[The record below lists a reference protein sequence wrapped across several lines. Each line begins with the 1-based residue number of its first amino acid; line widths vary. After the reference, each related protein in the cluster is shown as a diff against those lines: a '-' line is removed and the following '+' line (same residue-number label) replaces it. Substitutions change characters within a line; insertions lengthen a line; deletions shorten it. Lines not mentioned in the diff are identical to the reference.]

1 MPPPLPMTPGRRVAL
16 AIGVPVA
23 LAIIGLTALTIVAN
37 VGQAS
42 LRVDQAIPAPDHL
55 VRVTIDNPD
64 VTLRSAA
71 GSGAG
76 IRVTGTLRGP
86 FVPPA
91 FRVLPTAAG
100 VAIRSHCVM
109 KIVGSCSGALTL
121 TAPAGLPVTV
131 SDASGHLSASG
142 VHGHVTLS
150 DGSGDLAAARLSGA
164 ISLADGSGN
173 ITASGLSG
181 GDIAVN
187 DSSGDIS
194 VSGVTGGG
202 LTLGDGSGEIVVTG
216 LAETD
221 VVARNGSGD
230 VTLIFTKV
238 PRRVDIT
245 DGSGNITLALPP
257 GPAYYRVDASS
268 SSGDRSVSVKTRPS
282 SPYVIAATADSGN
295 VSISYG

>member
-23 LAIIGLTALTIVAN
+23 LAIIGLVALNLVAN

-42 LRVDQAIPAPDHL
+42 LRVDRTVAAPDHQ

-64 VTLRSAA
+64 VLLRSAA
-71 GSGAG
+71 GTGAG

-91 FRVLPTAAG
+91 FRMLPTAGG

-109 KIVGSCSGALTL
+109 LVGSCSGALTL
-121 TAPAGLPVTV
+121 TAPAGLSVTV
-131 SDASGHLSASG
+131 SESSGHLSARG
-142 VHGHVTLS
+142 IHGHITLS
-150 DGSGDLAAARLSGA
+150 DGSGDLGATRLSGA

-181 GDIAVN
+181 SHIRVN

-194 VSGVTGGG
+194 VSGVAGDG
-202 LTLGDGSGEIVVTG
+202 LTLGDGSGEIVITG

-221 VVARNGSGD
+221 VSGRNGSGD
-230 VTLIFTKV
+230 VTLTFTKV

-245 DGSGNITLALPP
+245 DGSGNITLVLPP
-257 GPAYYRVDASS
+257 GPVYYQVDASS
-268 SSGDRSVSVKTRPS
+268 SSGNRSVSVKTRPS
-282 SPYVIAATADSGN
+282 SPYVITATADSGN
-295 VSISYG
+295 VSVGYG

>member
-16 AIGVPVA
+16 AIGVPIA
-23 LAIIGLTALTIVAN
+23 LAIIGLVALNMVAN
-37 VGQAS
+37 VGRAGV
-42 LRVDQAIPAPDHL
+42 RVDRVIAAPDHQ
-55 VRVTIDNPD
+55 VRVSIDHPD
-64 VTLRSAA
+64 VALRGAA

-76 IRVTGTLRGP
+76 IRVTGTLWGP

-91 FRVLPTAAG
+91 FHLLPTAAG
-100 VAIRSHCVM
+100 VAVRSRCVAW
-109 KIVGSCSGALTL
+109 VGSCSGGLTL
-121 TAPAGLPVTV
+121 TTPAGMSVTA
-131 SDASGHLSASG
+131 SDSSGNLSASG
-142 VHGHVTLS
+142 MYGQVTLS
-150 DGSGDLAAARLSGA
+150 DGSGDLVATRLSGA

-181 GDIAVN
+181 HDIGVN

-194 VSGVTGGG
+194 VSAVAGDG
-202 LTLGDGSGEIVVTG
+202 LNLGDGSGEIVVTG

-221 VVARNGSGD
+221 VTARNGSGD
-230 VTLIFTKV
+230 VSLTFTKV

-245 DGSGNITLALPP
+245 DGSGNITLVLPP
-257 GPAYYRVDASS
+257 GPAYYQVAASS

-282 SPYVIAATADSGN
+282 SPYVITATSDSGN

>member
-100 VAIRSHCVM
+100 VAIRSRCVM

-150 DGSGDLAAARLSGA
+150 
-164 ISLADGSGN
+164 
-173 ITASGLSG
+173 
-181 GDIAVN
+181 
-187 DSSGDIS
+187 
-194 VSGVTGGG
+194 
-202 LTLGDGSGEIVVTG
+202 DGSGEIVVTG

>member
-1 MPPPLPMTPGRRVAL
+1 MPPPLPMTPGRRVTL
-16 AIGVPVA
+16 AIGVPIA
-23 LAIIGLTALTIVAN
+23 LAIIGLTALNMVAN
-37 VGQAS
+37 VAQAS
-42 LRVDQAIPAPDHL
+42 LRVDRAIAAQDHQ

-64 VTLRSAA
+64 VVLRTAA

-91 FRVLPTAAG
+91 FRVLPTAVG
-100 VAIRSHCVM
+100 VAIRSHCVAWA
-109 KIVGSCSGALTL
+109 GSCSGALTL
-121 TAPAGLPVTV
+121 TAPAGLSVTV
-131 SDASGHLSASG
+131 SDSSGDLSASG
-142 VHGHVTLS
+142 IHGHVTLS
-150 DGSGDLAAARLSGA
+150 
-164 ISLADGSGN
+164 
-173 ITASGLSG
+173 
-181 GDIAVN
+181 
-187 DSSGDIS
+187 
-194 VSGVTGGG
+194 
-202 LTLGDGSGEIVVTG
+202 DGSGEIVVTG

>member
-1 MPPPLPMTPGRRVAL
+1 MPPPLPMTPGRRVTL
-16 AIGVPVA
+16 AIGVPIA
-23 LAIIGLTALTIVAN
+23 LAIIGLTALNMVAN
-37 VGQAS
+37 VAQAS
-42 LRVDQAIPAPDHL
+42 LRVDRAIAAQDHE

-64 VTLRSAA
+64 VVLRTAA

-91 FRVLPTAAG
+91 FRVLPTATG
-100 VAIRSHCVM
+100 VAIRSHCVAWA
-109 KIVGSCSGALTL
+109 GSCSGALTL
-121 TAPAGLPVTV
+121 TAPAGLSVTV
-131 SDASGHLSASG
+131 SDSSGDLSASG
-142 VHGHVTLS
+142 IHGHVMLS
-150 DGSGDLAAARLSGA
+150 DGSGDLVATRLSGA

-181 GDIAVN
+181 SDIGVN

-194 VSGVTGGG
+194 VSGVAGDG
-202 LTLGDGSGEIVVTG
+202 LNLGDGSGEIVVTG

-221 VVARNGSGD
+221 VSGRNGSGD
-230 VTLIFTKV
+230 VTLTFTKV

-245 DGSGNITLALPP
+245 DGSGNITLVLPP
-257 GPAYYRVDASS
+257 GPAYYQVAASS

-282 SPYVIAATADSGN
+282 SPYVITATAYSGN
-295 VSISYG
+295 VSVSYR

>member
-16 AIGVPVA
+16 AIGGPIA
-23 LAIIGLTALTIVAN
+23 LAIIGLTALSLVAN

-42 LRVDQAIPAPDHL
+42 LRVDRTVAAPDHQ

-64 VTLRSAA
+64 VVLRSTG

-86 FVPPA
+86 FVPPP
-91 FRVLPTAAG
+91 FHVLPTATG
-100 VAIRSHCVM
+100 VAIRSHCVAW
-109 KIVGSCSGALTL
+109 VGSCSGALTL
-121 TAPAGLPVTV
+121 TAPAGMSVTV
-131 SDASGHLSASG
+131 SDSSGHLSASG
-142 VHGHVTLS
+142 MHGHVTLS
-150 DGSGDLAAARLSGA
+150 DGSGDLAAVRLSGA

-181 GDIAVN
+181 SDIGVN

-194 VSGVTGGG
+194 VSGVAGDG
-202 LTLGDGSGEIVVTG
+202 LNLNDGSGEIVVSG

-221 VVARNGSGD
+221 VTGRNGSGD
-230 VTLIFTKV
+230 VTLTFTKI
-238 PRRVDIT
+238 PRHVDIT
-245 DGSGNITLALPP
+245 DGSGNITLVLPP
-257 GPAYYRVDASS
+257 GPTYYQVAASS

-282 SPYVIAATADSGN
+282 SPYMITATAASGD
-295 VSISYG
+295 VTISYG